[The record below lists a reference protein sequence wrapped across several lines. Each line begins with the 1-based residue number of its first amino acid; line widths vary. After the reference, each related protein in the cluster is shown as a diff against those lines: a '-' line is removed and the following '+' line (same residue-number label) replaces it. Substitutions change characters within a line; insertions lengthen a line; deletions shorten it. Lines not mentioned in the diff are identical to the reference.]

1 MSSNTYGYI
10 ADTGPTQAYG
20 SNNGVFD
27 PADIND
33 LIAENK
39 WSGVGTLEL
48 IETQS
53 VSSATADFTAL
64 QENTYDVH
72 FFTFTDVHLTTQT
85 ELGYRLSNDSAS
97 SYETGYQ
104 FANQRGIASGS
115 FAERKSTGQDSARLC
130 GDIDAAAQSLGNGY
144 MYLYNAGDSAKYTFS
159 TSHMVFVDNTDAPA
173 MEFGS
178 QVYDHAEAIQAI
190 RFGEGTGVTGVTSA
204 TISLYGIRYS

>member
-72 FFTFTDVHLTTQT
+72 YFTFTDVHLTTQT

-115 FAERKSTGQDSARLC
+115 FAERKSTGQDSARLW
-130 GDIDAAAQSLGNGY
+130 GDIDAGAQYLGIGY
-144 MYLYNAGDSAKYTFS
+144 MYLYNAGDSTKYTFS
-159 TSHMVFVDNTDAPA
+159 TSHMVFVDNTDTPA

-178 QVYDHAEAIQAI
+178 QVYDHAEALQAI
-190 RFGEGTGVTGVTSA
+190 RFGEGTGVTSVTSA

>member
-53 VSSATADFTAL
+53 VSSATSYLDFTNL
-64 QENTYDVH
+64 GNYNVH
-72 FFTFTDVHLTTQT
+72 FMTVNNFKTPAGNSYMGF
-85 ELGYRLSNDSAS
+85 RLFESGVIESAAV
-97 SYETGYQ
+97 YQ
-104 FANQRGIASGS
+104 FARQQGQGDGTFGEANNTSQDEGIISANIGNETNHRGHLYIYWYNLTDSTKYS
-115 FAERKSTGQDSARLC
+115 FTTHHSTC
-130 GDIDAAAQSLGNGY
+130 I
-144 MYLYNAGDSAKYTFS
+144 
-159 TSHMVFVDNTDAPA
+159 TDAGHYA
-173 MEFGS
+173 MDFGS
-178 QVYDHAEAIQAI
+178 NVLPQASYVDGI
-190 RFGEGTGVTGVTSA
+190 RMIPNTNTINEGDF
-204 TISLYGIRYS
+204 SLYGIRYS

>member
-53 VSSATADFTAL
+53 VSSATSYLDFTNL
-64 QENTYDVH
+64 GNYNVH
-72 FFTFTDVHLTTQT
+72 FMTVNNFKTPAGNSYMGF
-85 ELGYRLSNDSAS
+85 RLFESGVIESAAV
-97 SYETGYQ
+97 YQ
-104 FANQRGIASGS
+104 FARQQGQGDGTFGEANNTSQDEGIISANIGNETNHRGHLYIYWYNLTDSTKYS
-115 FAERKSTGQDSARLC
+115 FTTHHSTCITD
-130 GDIDAAAQSLGNGY
+130 
-144 MYLYNAGDSAKYTFS
+144 AGDYAMDFGNNLLPQASY
-159 TSHMVFVDNTDAPA
+159 VDGIRMIPNTNT
-173 MEFGS
+173 
-178 QVYDHAEAIQAI
+178 IN
-190 RFGEGTGVTGVTSA
+190 EGDF
-204 TISLYGIRYS
+204 SLYGIRYS